1 MTTSGLRLH
10 DVFISHAREDKERF
24 VDALDVA
31 SWWHLLVRCREP
43 ESRAGVGRCHRRCAG
58 RRPGSLEER
67 AASAVRLASS
77 GPPVLVVLDNVES
90 WTSDSE
96 PRPLPSGS
104 HVTVL
109 VTTRHK
115 WLGGSSFQ
123 HHTLE
128 VLGLEAAR
136 ALLGS
141 VAGRVLEREDG
152 SEELLA
158 YLDGHA
164 LASAQTRNNSCAG
177 FI

>member
-1 MTTSGLRLH
+1 MYSSPTPAKTKSASWMRSTSLPGGIFWFDAENPSLAP
-10 DVFISHAREDKERF
+10 VWGGVIA
-24 VDALDVA
+24 DALA
-31 SWWHLLVRCREP
+31 
-43 ESRAGVGRCHRRCAG
+43 VG
-58 RRPGSLEER
+58 PGSFEER